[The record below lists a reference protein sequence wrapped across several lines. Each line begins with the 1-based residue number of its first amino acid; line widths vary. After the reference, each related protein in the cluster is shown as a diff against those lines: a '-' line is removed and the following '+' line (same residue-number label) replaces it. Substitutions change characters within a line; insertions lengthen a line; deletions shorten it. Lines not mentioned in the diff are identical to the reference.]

1 MLLSRCG
8 DRLLGIGDGRV
19 PIDHQP
25 RPISDGWAIRH
36 SIERPSIGLT
46 YDQDLSCRV
55 FLGV

>member
-19 PIDHQP
+19 TMDHQP

-36 SIERPSIGLT
+36 SIERPSIVLN
-46 YDQDLSCRV
+46 V
-55 FLGV
+55 